1 MKKGIKLPS
10 SSDLKVIK
18 LPFSTDL
25 KGGSKSSF
33 KILNETD
40 LNLSVKNNTSSIL
53 NTVKR
58 MIYQNTSENSNKI
71 NYMKASD
78 SKKYYK
84 TIKKSN

>member
-1 MKKGIKLPS
+1 MKKGIKLPFS
-10 SSDLKVIK
+10 S
-18 LPFSTDL
+18 DL

-53 NTVKR
+53 NTVKK